1 MTVIVTAFLAYLA
14 LSLVAGMLV
23 GRALGR
29 WAR

>member
-1 MTVIVTAFLAYLA
+1 MITAAAFVAYLA
-14 LSLVAGMLV
+14 LSLVAGMLI

>member
-1 MTVIVTAFLAYLA
+1 MISAAAFLAYLA
-14 LSLVAGMLV
+14 LSLVAGMLI

>member
-1 MTVIVTAFLAYLA
+1 MIVTAVLAYLA
-14 LSLVAGMLV
+14 LSLAAGMLI

>member
-1 MTVIVTAFLAYLA
+1 MILNILLAYLA
-14 LSLVAGMLV
+14 LSLVAGMLI

>member
-1 MTVIVTAFLAYLA
+1 MITAAVLAYLA

>member
-1 MTVIVTAFLAYLA
+1 MITAAAILTYLA

-23 GRALGR
+23 GRAIGR

>member
-1 MTVIVTAFLAYLA
+1 VTITLAAVLAYLA

>member
-1 MTVIVTAFLAYLA
+1 VTITLAAILAYLA

-23 GRALGR
+23 GRAIGR

>member
-1 MTVIVTAFLAYLA
+1 MMIIATAILAYLA
-14 LSLVAGMLV
+14 LSLVTGMLL

>member
-1 MTVIVTAFLAYLA
+1 MIVSAFLAYLA
-14 LSLVAGMLV
+14 LSLVAGMLI

>member
-1 MTVIVTAFLAYLA
+1 MITAAAFLLAWCA

-23 GRALGR
+23 GRAIGR

>member
-1 MTVIVTAFLAYLA
+1 MMTIATALLAYLA
-14 LSLVAGMLV
+14 LSLVAGVLI